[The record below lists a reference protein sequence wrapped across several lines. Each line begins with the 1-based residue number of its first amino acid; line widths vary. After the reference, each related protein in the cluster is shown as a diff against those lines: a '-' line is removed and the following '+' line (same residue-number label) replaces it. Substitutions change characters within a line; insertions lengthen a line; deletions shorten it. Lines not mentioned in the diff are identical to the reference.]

1 MTRHSYVLLAAV
13 GSLALL
19 MGAYGFQYLGDMA
32 PCKLCYWQRYPHM
45 AAVVIGVFALMIP
58 GRVLPFLGALA
69 AFSSA
74 AIGAY
79 HTGIEREFWQGPTT
93 CTSAPVGGLSTTD
106 LFDQIM
112 AAPLVRCDEVAWEML
127 GLSMASWN
135 AIASLV
141 LVMLWLAAMRQRS

>member
-13 GSLALL
+13 GSLGLL
-19 MGAYGFQYLGDMA
+19 VGAYGFQYLGELA

-58 GRVLPFLGALA
+58 GRLLPFLGALA

-74 AIGAY
+74 AVGGY
-79 HTGIEREFWQGPTT
+79 HTGVERELWQGPTT
-93 CTSAPVGGLSTTD
+93 CTSTPVGGLSTND

-135 AIASLV
+135 AIASLALV
-141 LVMLWLAAMRQRS
+141 LLWLAALRQRS